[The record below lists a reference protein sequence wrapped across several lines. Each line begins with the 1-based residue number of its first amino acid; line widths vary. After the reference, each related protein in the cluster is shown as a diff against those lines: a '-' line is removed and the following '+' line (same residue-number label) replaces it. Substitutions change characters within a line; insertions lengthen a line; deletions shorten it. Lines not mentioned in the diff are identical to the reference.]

1 MSAIEGLFKIQE
13 LRKRIIFT
21 LTMLA
26 VYRLGIHI
34 PTPGVDGQALKQVF
48 ENMQGTIFGWFNL
61 FSGGALERFSIFALG
76 VMPYISASIIAQ
88 LLTVVWPYLAELQK
102 EGEQGRKKITQYTRY
117 GTVILALIQG
127 YGIAAG
133 LEHYSNPSVVM
144 MPGLGFRL
152 LCMITLA
159 TGTIFLMWVGEQ
171 MSERGIGNGISL
183 LIFAGIAAGIPNG
196 IGSTLSLWRSGELNT
211 LKILMVIGAIL
222 ATFFVIIFVERG
234 QRRIPVQYAK
244 RIVGRKVYGGQN
256 SHIPLKVNTAGV
268 IPPIFASSLIMFPA
282 TIATFFP
289 ANPTNPSMI
298 SRFMQSVVTAL
309 TPGAL
314 LYEIIFVSLIVFFCY
329 FYTAVTFKT
338 DDVAEN
344 LKKNGGFIPGIR
356 PGPPT
361 AQYIDYVLS
370 RVTLGGAVY
379 IAAICVLPT
388 LFTQAVKVPFYFGGT
403 SVLILVGVALD
414 TVAQI
419 ETFLLTRNY
428 EGFMK
433 HTRIKGRAAYT

>member
-1 MSAIEGLFKIQE
+1 MSGLAGLVKIAE

-21 LTMLA
+21 LLMLA
-26 VYRLGIHI
+26 VYRVGVHI
-34 PTPGVDGQALKQVF
+34 PTPGVDGAALTQVF
-48 ENMQGTIFGWFNL
+48 ASMKGTIFGWFNL

-76 VMPYISASIIAQ
+76 VMPYISSSIIFQ
-88 LLTVVWPYLAELQK
+88 LLTVVWPYLHDLQK
-102 EGEQGRKKITQYTRY
+102 EGDQGRKKITQYTRY
-117 GTVILALIQG
+117 GTVLLCLIQG

-133 LEHYSNPSVVM
+133 LEQYSNPPVVLH
-144 MPGLGFRL
+144 PGMGFKI
-152 LCMITLA
+152 MTAITLTA
-159 TGTIFLMWVGEQ
+159 GTIFLMWVGEQ

-183 LIFAGIAAGIPNG
+183 LIFAGIAARIPSG
-196 IGSTLSLWRSGELNT
+196 IGSTMGLYRSGEFSFFKL
-211 LKILMVIGAIL
+211 LIVLAIVIV
-222 ATFFVIIFVERG
+222 TFFVIIFVERG
-234 QRRIPVQYAK
+234 SRKIPVQYAK

-256 SHIPLKVNTAGV
+256 THLPLKVNTSGV

-282 TIATFFP
+282 TFATFFP
-289 ANPTNPSMI
+289 SKIVQQFAA
-298 SRFMQSVVTAL
+298 QL

-314 LYEIIFVSLIVFFCY
+314 LYEMIFVGLIVFFCY

-344 LKKNGGFIPGIR
+344 LKKYGGFIPGIR

-361 AQYIDYVLS
+361 AQYIDFVLS

-379 IAAICVLPT
+379 ISLICVLPS
-388 LFTQAVKVPFYFGGT
+388 LLTQNLNVPFYFGGT

-433 HTRIKGRAAYT
+433 HTRLKGRYGS

>member
-1 MSAIEGLFKIQE
+1 MSGADGLVKIPE

-21 LTMLA
+21 LVMLA
-26 VYRLGIHI
+26 VYRVGVHI
-34 PTPGVDGQALKQVF
+34 PTPGVDGAALQQVF
-48 ENMQGTIFGWFNL
+48 ANMKGTIFGWFNL

-76 VMPYISASIIAQ
+76 VMPYISSSIIFQ
-88 LLTVVWPYLAELQK
+88 LLTVVWPYLHDLQK

-117 GTVILALIQG
+117 GTVLLCLVQG
-127 YGIAAG
+127 YGIASG
-133 LEHYSNPSVVM
+133 LEHYSNPSVVLH
-144 MPGLGFRL
+144 PGMGFRL
-152 LCMITLA
+152 LTTCTLTA
-159 TGTIFLMWVGEQ
+159 GAVFLMWVGEQ

-183 LIFAGIAAGIPNG
+183 LIYAGIAARIPQG
-196 IGSTLSLWRSGELNT
+196 IGGTLSLYRSGELSFF
-211 LKILMVIGAIL
+211 KILLVLAVIVG
-222 ATFFVIIFVERG
+222 TFFCIIFVERG
-234 QRRIPVQYAK
+234 ARRIPIQYAK

-256 SHIPLKVNTAGV
+256 SNLPLKVNTSGV

-282 TIATFFP
+282 TVATFFP
-289 ANPTNPSMI
+289 NEKI
-298 SRFMQSVVTAL
+298 QRFTSLLQ
-309 TPGAL
+309 PGNM
-314 LYEIIFVSLIVFFCY
+314 LYNVLFVGLIVFFCY

-338 DDVAEN
+338 EDVAEN
-344 LKKNGGFIPGIR
+344 LKKYGGFVPGIR
-356 PGPPT
+356 PGQPT

-370 RVTLGGAVY
+370 RITLGGAVY

-388 LFTQAVKVPFYFGGT
+388 LFTQIMKVPFYFGGT

-433 HTRIKGRAAYT
+433 HTRLKGRAAYT